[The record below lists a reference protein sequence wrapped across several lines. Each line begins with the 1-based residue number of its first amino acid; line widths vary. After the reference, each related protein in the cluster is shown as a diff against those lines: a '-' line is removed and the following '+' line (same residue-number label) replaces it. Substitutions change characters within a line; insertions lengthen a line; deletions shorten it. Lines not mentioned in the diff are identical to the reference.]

1 MIVNCGRIGGDED
14 DHGHDH
20 GHDDGHPDDD
30 PGGPDDRHAQKM
42 ARQRAAKER
51 MAAERSGDKGLIIVH
66 TGAGKGKSTAAFGM
80 ILRALGHGFRV
91 AMVQFSKGTR
101 ASGERAA
108 LFRFGDQITLATA
121 GEGFSWETA
130 DRHRDAAAAR
140 AGWTRAEA
148 FLADPSFRLV
158 VLDEI
163 NVMLRHN
170 HLPLSEVL
178 AALAARPP
186 GMHVVLTG
194 RNAPPQ
200 LVARADLVTE
210 MTLVKHPHRAGIQA
224 QPGIEY

>member
-1 MIVNCGRIGGDED
+1 MIVNCGGDDGDD
-14 DHGHDH
+14 DHRADEGHRE
-20 GHDDGHPDDD
+20 
-30 PGGPDDRHAQKM
+30 GGSGDDRYAQKM
-42 ARQRAAKER
+42 ARTRAAKER
-51 MAAERSGDKGLIIVH
+51 MDAERTGDKGLIIVH

-80 ILRALGHGFRV
+80 VLRALGHGFRV

-101 ASGERAA
+101 ASGERTA
-108 LFRFGDQITLATA
+108 LARFGDQVALVTA

-130 DRHRDAAAAR
+130 DRSRDAAAAR
-140 AGWTRAEA
+140 AGWARAEA
-148 FLADPSFRLV
+148 FLADPAFRLV

-170 HLPLSEVL
+170 HLPLPEVL

-200 LVARADLVTE
+200 VVARADLVTE
-210 MTLVKHPHRAGIQA
+210 MTMVKHPARAGIRA